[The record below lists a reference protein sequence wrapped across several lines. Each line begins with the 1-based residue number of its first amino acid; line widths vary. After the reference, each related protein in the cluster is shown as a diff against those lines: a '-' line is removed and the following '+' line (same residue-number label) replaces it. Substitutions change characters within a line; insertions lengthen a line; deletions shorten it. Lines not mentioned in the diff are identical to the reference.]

1 MSKHTPGPW
10 AVEGEDC
17 QAIVL
22 SPSGWIIAQTDH
34 IHSKDP
40 SQWEDIHMANMRLIA
55 AAPDLLESLEDLL
68 SNLDEMGL
76 ATMPGDTFENMRETV
91 DRARAAIAKAEGT
104 P

>member
-10 AVEGEDC
+10 RASELG
-17 QAIVL
+17 VL
-22 SPSGWIIAQTDH
+22 SDKLTSYGNWYVCSLI
-34 IHSKDP
+34 DP
-40 SQWEDIHMANMRLIA
+40 DNEEHKANARLIA
-55 AAPDLLESLEDLL
+55 AAPELLESLEDLL

-91 DRARAAIAKAEGT
+91 DRARAAIAKAEGR